1 MESLL
6 LSLNV
11 TVPIF
16 IMMAVGY
23 LLRAL
28 KIMDDHFIRQM
39 NQLNFRVFLP
49 LQTFK
54 SLYTTDAAS
63 IWNGKLLL
71 LAFFSIVAMFLAGMV
86 FSRLLTKENP
96 KRGTMVSIFFR
107 SNYSYIGV
115 PVAAA
120 ICGSADGNIS
130 TLVLAIS
137 VPLYNVLATIGFE
150 YYRGG
155 KINVGSMILKIIK
168 NPCVI
173 ASVLGIIFMVAGV
186 GEFPSFIHKPITTMA
201 GVCTPMA
208 LISLGGSLDFKKI
221 RGNTKLLIWG
231 NAIRLLIIPVVFI
244 TIAILVGFRGN
255 ELAAL
260 FALYA
265 TPSAMIT
272 FAISQI
278 MGGDSDLAA
287 QQIVSQSVLSIVTLF
302 IGVFI
307 LNSFG
312 LF

>member
-28 KIMDDHFIRQM
+28 NVMDDNFIRQM

-54 SLYTTDAAS
+54 SLYTTDFAS

-71 LAFFSIVAMFLAGMV
+71 LVFFSVIAMFLAGMY
-86 FSRLLTKENP
+86 FSRFLTDDNA

-120 ICGSADGNIS
+120 ICGTADGNIS
-130 TLVLAIS
+130 TLVLAVT
-137 VPLYNVLATIGFE
+137 VPLYNILATIGFE

-155 KINVGSMILKIIK
+155 KIKFGNMLLKIIK

-173 ASVLGIIFMVAGV
+173 GSVLGIVCMVSGV
-186 GEFPSFIHKPITTMA
+186 GEFPSFIHKPIVTMA

-221 RGNTKLLIWG
+221 KGNTKLLIWG
-231 NAIRLLIIPVVFI
+231 NAIRLFIIPAVFL
-244 TIAILVGFRGN
+244 TVSILMGFRGN

-260 FALYA
+260 FALYF

-278 MGGDSDLAA
+278 MGGDPDLAA
-287 QQIVSQSVLSIVTLF
+287 QQIVSQSVLSIVTIF

-312 LF
+312 MF

>member
-11 TVPIF
+11 TLPIF
-16 IMMAVGY
+16 IMMAAGY

-28 KIMDDHFIRQM
+28 KLMDESFIKQM

-49 LQTFK
+49 LQVFNSIYKTNP
-54 SLYTTDAAS
+54 DE

-71 LAFFSIVAMFLAGMV
+71 LAFFSVFTLFIIGMFV
-86 FSRLLTKENP
+86 SRLLTKDDA
-96 KRGTMVSIFFR
+96 KRGTMVSIIFR

-120 ICGSADGNIS
+120 IVGSMDGNIA
-130 TLVLAIS
+130 TLVLAVT
-137 VPLYNVLATIGFE
+137 VPTYNIFATIGFE

-155 KINVGSMILKIIK
+155 KINVKEMILKIVK

-173 ASVLGIIFMVAGV
+173 ASVLGIIFMFLRV
-186 GEFPSFIHKPITTMA
+186 GEFPSYVQKPLASMA
-201 GVCTPMA
+201 GVCTPLA
-208 LISLGGSLDFKKI
+208 FITLGGSLDFKKI
-221 RGNTKLLIWG
+221 RGNIKLLAWG
-231 NAIRLLIIPVVFI
+231 NIIRL
-244 TIAILVGFRGN
+244 ILVPAVGLTISILMGFRGN

-265 TPSAMIT
+265 TPPAMIT

-278 MGGDSDLAA
+278 MGGDSELAA
-287 QQIVSQSVLSIVTLF
+287 QQIVSQSTVSIVTMF
-302 IGVFI
+302 IWVFV
-307 LNSFG
+307 LSSFG